1 MAPFHGTMP
10 LEVRGAVELAAGAT
24 ATVQLEVV
32 QRLVRVVVMRWSMRR
47 LRDSRVLRCFDVDLA
62 MVADVVTAHPVGR
75 DGFSCFSAVAVA
87 ALVVATTTST
97 P

>member
-10 LEVRGAVELAAGAT
+10 LAVRGAVELAAGAT
-24 ATVQLEVV
+24 AT
-32 QRLVRVVVMRWSMRR
+32 VRVVVMRWSMRR

-75 DGFSCFSAVAVA
+75 DGFSCFSAVAA
-87 ALVVATTTST
+87 AVLVVAVTTSI